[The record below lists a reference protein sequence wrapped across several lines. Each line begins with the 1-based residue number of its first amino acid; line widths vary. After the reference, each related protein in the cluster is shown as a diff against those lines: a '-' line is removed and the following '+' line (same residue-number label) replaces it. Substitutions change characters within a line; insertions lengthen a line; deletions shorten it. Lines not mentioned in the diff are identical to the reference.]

1 MKLTEKQY
9 KGWKFLLDADVGIMY
24 LLFGGAAGG
33 GKSWLGCYWLLFMC
47 SHFPGVRYFIGRN
60 NLKDSRQSVVVT
72 FGKVA
77 AAENFTQYRIN
88 DDGIV
93 FNNGSSIV
101 LLDLSYYPIKD
112 PMFQRFG
119 SKEFTGGFI
128 EEAGEVHRLAF
139 EVLKSRIGR
148 HLNDVYH
155 IPPKIFLSCNPQK
168 NWIYTYFYKPWRN
181 RELKAPYAFIQA
193 ANQDNQFLTPEYIK
207 ALNSIEDKVTKQ
219 RLLHG
224 IWEYEN
230 DPSQLCDYDAITDM
244 FTNDFVHEG
253 NPSLSGDIAL
263 KGRDRYILGYW
274 KGLVVRI
281 VSDIPYIK
289 ANKLEEDIRANM
301 LKYSVPRSKIVVDSD
316 GNGSYLGDYIPGIV
330 EFHGGATA
338 NDAKKYSNL
347 KAECAFKLAYFINNR
362 QLHVICSEEQR
373 TRIIEE
379 MEVLRQDNIDND
391 TKKLSII
398 SKDEMKKLLGRSPDT
413 LDMLIMG
420 MVHYVRPMYQT
431 GKATLSQLPDTQ

>member
-9 KGWKFLLDADVGIMY
+9 KGWRFLQDSDLGIMFLLY
-24 LLFGGAAGG
+24 GGAAGG

-60 NLKDSRQSVVVT
+60 NLKDSRESVVVT
-72 FGKVA
+72 FGKVCRST
-77 AAENFTQYRIN
+77 NFTAYRIN
-88 DDGIV
+88 DEGIV
-93 FNNGSSIV
+93 FNNGSRIV
-101 LLDLSYYPIKD
+101 LIDLSFFPIKD
-112 PMFQRFG
+112 PMYQRFG

-155 IPPKIFLSCNPQK
+155 IPPKIFLTCNPQK
-168 NWIYTYFYKPWRN
+168 NWLYTLFYKPWRAKA
-181 RELKAPYAFIQA
+181 LKIPYAFIHA
-193 ANQDNQFLTPEYIK
+193 DNSDNPFLTKEYID

-244 FTNDFVHEG
+244 FTNEFVQEG
-253 NPSLSGDIAL
+253 EPALSGDIAL
-263 KGRDRYILGYW
+263 KGRDRYILGHW
-274 KGLVVRI
+274 LGLVVRI

-289 ANKLEEDIRANM
+289 ADKLEEDVRQKM
-301 LKYSVPRSKIVVDSD
+301 LTYRVPRSKIVVDSD
-316 GNGSYLGDYIPGIV
+316 GNGSYLADYISGIK
-330 EFHGGATA
+330 EFHGGASAYDST
-338 NDAKKYSNL
+338 KYANL
-347 KAECAFKLAYFINNR
+347 KTECAFKLAYFVNKRMI
-362 QLHVICSEEQR
+362 HVICTEEQK
-373 TRIIEE
+373 TRLTEE
-379 MEVLRQDNIDND
+379 MEVLRQDNIDKD
-391 TKKLSII
+391 TSKLQLI
-398 SKDEMKKLLGRSPDT
+398 SKEEQKRLLGRSPDI

-420 MVHYVRPMYQT
+420 MIHHVKPSYT
-431 GKATLSQLPDTQ
+431 GGTIKMHRE